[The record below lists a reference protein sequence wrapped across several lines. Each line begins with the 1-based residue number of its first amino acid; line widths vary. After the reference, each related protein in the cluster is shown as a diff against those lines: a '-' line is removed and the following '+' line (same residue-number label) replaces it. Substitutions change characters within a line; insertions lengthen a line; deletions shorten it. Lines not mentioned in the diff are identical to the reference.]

1 MPLRASGRLKHTR
14 ILLSL
19 QRIEDETA
27 DKKVLQM
34 EVAIQ
39 KIKSEETGQSRE
51 IELELVDV
59 NL

>member
-1 MPLRASGRLKHTR
+1 MPLRAGACLKHTR

-19 QRIEDETA
+19 QRIKDETA
-27 DKKVLQM
+27 DKKVLQK

-51 IELELVDV
+51 IELELVGV

>member
-1 MPLRASGRLKHTR
+1 MPLHAGACLKHTR

-19 QRIEDETA
+19 QRIKDETA
-27 DKKVLQM
+27 DKKVLQK

-59 NL
+59 NY

>member
-1 MPLRASGRLKHTR
+1 
-14 ILLSL
+14 L
-19 QRIEDETA
+19 QRIKDETA
-27 DKKVLQM
+27 DKKVLQK

-59 NL
+59 NY